1 MDCLVFSD
9 LLFLSFSQCVQVY
22 LILGSM
28 VVLYSHFF
36 GCRCNFDFSA
46 PQLGR
51 ETENSIFLWFGIDE
65 IFGVLLVFGWVVKE
79 L

>member
-1 MDCLVFSD
+1 MYIIFVSDHTLIFRINGSVVFI
-9 LLFLSFSQCVQVY
+9 FSWVADAI
-22 LILGSM
+22 LI
-28 VVLYSHFF
+28 
-36 GCRCNFDFSA
+36 FSA